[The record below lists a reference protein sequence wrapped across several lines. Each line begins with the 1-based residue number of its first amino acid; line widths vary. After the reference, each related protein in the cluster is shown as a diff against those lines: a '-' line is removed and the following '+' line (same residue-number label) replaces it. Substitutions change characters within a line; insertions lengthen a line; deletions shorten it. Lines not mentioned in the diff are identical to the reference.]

1 MRYIFLIALFLA
13 PTSIVTAAEAETWKC
28 KIKETMGIKKGG
40 GALRPTRFVDEDYEY
55 RILSLAALIDFVGVD
70 TLRQWQM
77 ESEGNPL
84 PLEPGDYFYR
94 STEVAGKDRWDWTEL
109 HGWLRSDY
117 QYRGDHAWFN
127 TETARFETHP
137 VMLGG
142 WTSGDEDDDYV
153 FEFAECAKFYD

>member
-28 KIKETMGIKKGG
+28 KIKERMGIKNRGG
-40 GALRPTRFVDEDYEY
+40 ELGPTRFVDRDYEY
-55 RILSLAALIDFVGVD
+55 RILSREALFAAVG
-70 TLRQWQM
+70 REKAIGWM
-77 ESEGNPL
+77 IESEDNPL

-94 STEVAGKDRWDWTEL
+94 STEVAGKDRWDWTAL

-127 TETARFETHP
+127 TETARFEEHP

-153 FEFAECAKFYD
+153 FEFAECTKFYD